1 MTGKHGHNYYKGT
14 RTGNVGQRTRRGE
27 FRVDYSKVRTYVVPK
42 QLADTK
48 VRDYLYV
55 YIRADV
61 CAFQV
66 DAVCGSS
73 KTSAGE

>member
-27 FRVDYSKVRTYVVPK
+27 FRVDYLKVRTYMVPK

-48 VRDYLYV
+48 VRYCS
-55 YIRADV
+55 R
-61 CAFQV
+61 
-66 DAVCGSS
+66 
-73 KTSAGE
+73 